1 MKNSLRKVSTSS
13 RKSRAWSAG
22 AACPRRRSASH
33 ANARTNLHLRRDA
46 DRPDLCAQ
54 ESDEDSELLRCQECD
69 VRIHL
74 DVSRPPRCM
83 FCPSTRAEQSCISR
97 AMRCR
102 PPVGNGVAA
111 ATLQLICRWV
121 AAQCLQ
127 PRIWKESDGVF
138 CPRCIT
144 EEQ

>member
-1 MKNSLRKVSTSS
+1 MPMRAREPT
-13 RKSRAWSAG
+13 RSRA
-22 AACPRRRSASH
+22 
-33 ANARTNLHLRRDA
+33 NLHLRRDA

-97 AMRCR
+97 ARR
-102 PPVGNGVAA
+102 PPMGNGVAA
-111 ATLQLICRWV
+111 ATRELICRCV

>member
-1 MKNSLRKVSTSS
+1 MPMRAREPT
-13 RKSRAWSAG
+13 RSRA
-22 AACPRRRSASH
+22 
-33 ANARTNLHLRRDA
+33 NLHLRRDA

-102 PPVGNGVAA
+102 PPMGNGVAA